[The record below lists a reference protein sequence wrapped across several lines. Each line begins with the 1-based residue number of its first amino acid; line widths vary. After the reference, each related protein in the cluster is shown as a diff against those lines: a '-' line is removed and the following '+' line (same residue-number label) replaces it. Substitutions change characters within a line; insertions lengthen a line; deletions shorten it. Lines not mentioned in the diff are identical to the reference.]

1 MGLRLTRS
9 RPTRSVSCRGLRA
22 RRSRI
27 LVCRIPSFRQSLPMC
42 THGCLRVGE
51 FVLARPARVAQLVSL
66 SRPLI
71 SSVSIGADR
80 INSCCSVRACLCV
93 VVQRAWIG
101 MMRTT
106 GSPVA
111 GESGWAIWMDRSPD
125 RDFVW
130 FAARYSTTMCVQ
142 METFLNARLA
152 PTRPRDYCKSVC
164 IHCTQCY
171 RADSCTRPSVDCQ
184 MACIQR
190 K

>member
-1 MGLRLTRS
+1 
-9 RPTRSVSCRGLRA
+9 
-22 RRSRI
+22 
-27 LVCRIPSFRQSLPMC
+27 
-42 THGCLRVGE
+42 
-51 FVLARPARVAQLVSL
+51 
-66 SRPLI
+66 
-71 SSVSIGADR
+71 
-80 INSCCSVRACLCV
+80 
-93 VVQRAWIG
+93 
-101 MMRTT
+101 MRTT